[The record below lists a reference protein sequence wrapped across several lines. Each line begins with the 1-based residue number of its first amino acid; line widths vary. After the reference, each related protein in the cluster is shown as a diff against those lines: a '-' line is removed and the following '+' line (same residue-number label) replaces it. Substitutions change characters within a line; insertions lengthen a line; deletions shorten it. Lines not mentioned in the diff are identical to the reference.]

1 MSLLLD
7 IHPLGHSL
15 NSAQQ
20 IADGCGCDQ
29 FNCQRLLPTA
39 PANGFLPTGSCQ
51 RTACYTADFM
61 KQKKKL
67 EKKKNQEEKW
77 NRRNVLES
85 AFLGKRSPDK
95 TIGNEL
101 AGVNDRE
108 GN

>member
-39 PANGFLPTGSCQ
+39 PANGFLPTNSVLHGRLHEAEKETGKEKEPGREMEPPECPGVSLP
-51 RTACYTADFM
+51 R
-61 KQKKKL
+61 KKK
-67 EKKKNQEEKW
+67 
-77 NRRNVLES
+77 S
-85 AFLGKRSPDK
+85 
-95 TIGNEL
+95 
-101 AGVNDRE
+101 
-108 GN
+108 

>member
-29 FNCQRLLPTA
+29 FNCQRLLPT
-39 PANGFLPTGSCQ
+39 GSCQ

-61 KQKKKL
+61 KQKKKLEKKL